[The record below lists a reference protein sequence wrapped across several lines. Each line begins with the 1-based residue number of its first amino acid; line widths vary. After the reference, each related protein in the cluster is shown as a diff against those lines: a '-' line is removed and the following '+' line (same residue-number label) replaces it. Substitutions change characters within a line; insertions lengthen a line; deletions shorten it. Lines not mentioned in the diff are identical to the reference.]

1 MGGPGGMNFGFRK
14 WLSARTLDRLCQDGR
29 VSSHFVLIGPEKEAR
44 VMLEIFDKCDGTPL
58 GRLYLSP
65 DRLRQFAAEALN
77 KADQADE
84 LRRAA

>member
-1 MGGPGGMNFGFRK
+1 MGRAGGVSKIRR
-14 WLSARTLDRLCQDGR
+14 WLSARTLDRLCGDGH
-29 VSSHFVLIGPEKEAR
+29 VSAHFVLIGPEKEAR
-44 VMLEIFDKCDGTPL
+44 VMLEIFDKCDQTPL

-77 KADQADE
+77 KADQADG